1 MKPDPVQDK
10 KHWLK
15 TKNSKKSRWKVMECK
30 FLGFALVEDSETNRV
45 KKVDL
50 VGINVSN
57 SERG

>member
-1 MKPDPVQDK
+1 MKPDTKKKK

-15 TKNSKKSRWKVMECK
+15 RKVSKKSSWKVMECE
-30 FLGFALVEDSETNRV
+30 FLGFALVEDSETNRL
-45 KKVDL
+45 KQVDP

>member
-15 TKNSKKSRWKVMECK
+15 KKIPKTSRWKVMECK
-30 FLGFALVEDSETNRV
+30 FLGFALVEDSETNRL